1 MKTILSAILLI
12 GLFCTPP
19 LLAVDDAWTIVRAC
33 PEFAKI
39 ADDAD
44 FNRQFQQY
52 MQFSSDKSPDG
63 KMVFAM
69 MNDNKKSL
77 DVLATIFHEQVE
89 LAQWLKLG
97 HRFADI
103 LTVEY
108 NQKHYMEVYPVAHRA
123 AVIEELALLQYF
135 AHKKCGFEIPEI
147 ALNLVSPMIEKF
159 GVSVERFQSR
169 LKFNLEYNAQLR
181 YVSDSA
187 IAKAMQ
193 VFESGGYQYKKRDR
207 ILAEAT
213 AFAKKYHSR

>member
-1 MKTILSAILLI
+1 MKTILLVFLVF
-12 GLFCTPP
+12 GLFYTPP
-19 LLAVDDAWTIVRAC
+19 LMAVDDAWSIVRDC
-33 PEFAKI
+33 PEFKKI

-69 MNDNKKSL
+69 MNDKKKSL

-97 HRFADI
+97 HRFTDI
-103 LTVEY
+103 MTVEY

-169 LKFNLEYNAQLR
+169 LKFNPEYNAQLCC
-181 YVSDSA
+181 VSDSA
-187 IAKAMQ
+187 IEKAMQ
-193 VFESGGYQYKKRDR
+193 VYESGGYQYKERER
-207 ILAEAT
+207 ILAEAR
-213 AFAKKYHSR
+213 ALADKYRSR